1 MSKYWKILDNDD
13 ISEDAILE
21 KNDEFIGSYW
31 RFSRKEGH
39 VQGKNHQSKYIVKS

>member
-21 KNDEFIGSYW
+21 KNDEFVGD
-31 RFSRKEGH
+31 SREKAED
-39 VQGKNHQSKYIVKS
+39 I